1 MVARGCGYLLSPVG
15 LISDLEVE
23 MGLVGR
29 DGFVGYECCCLLRWS
44 PWGDVVVVPQHCQVT
59 WQSGTCARRWLLLME
74 RDIEGG
80 GDRILLMDM
89 VVEGGGE
96 RIASMEMGVEG
107 GRDRRQA
114 THGRGLQWIWALKV
128 LEIGYT

>member
-29 DGFVGYECCCLLRWS
+29 DGAVGNECCFLLRWS
-44 PWGDVVVVPQHCQVT
+44 PLGDVVVVPQHCQVT
-59 WQSGTCARRWLLLME
+59 WQSGICAQRWLLLME

-80 GDRILLMDM
+80 GDRILSMDM

-96 RIASMEMGVEG
+96 MEVSSTG
-107 GRDRRQA
+107 GCF
-114 THGRGLQWIWALKV
+114 
-128 LEIGYT
+128 